1 MSGRSMKRRSR
12 GRRSRVTCC
21 RILIALFFVAPS
33 LSVLFLR
40 FLTQVAFVGVESC
53 RRRPPRSSPGSIAF
67 VFYAEEFS
75 SFPIPASDLNCAA
88 SAFPRVA
95 SQAKQVPER
104 PPEVVVERDVDDR
117 IQRRVGIA

>member
-1 MSGRSMKRRSR
+1 MKRRSR

-21 RILIALFFVAPS
+21 LTLMALFFVAPS

-40 FLTQVAFVGVESC
+40 FLTQVAFVGVESR

-67 VFYAEEFS
+67 VLYAEQFS
-75 SFPIPASDLNCAA
+75 SFPVTASNLNCAA
-88 SAFPRVA
+88 PAFPRVA